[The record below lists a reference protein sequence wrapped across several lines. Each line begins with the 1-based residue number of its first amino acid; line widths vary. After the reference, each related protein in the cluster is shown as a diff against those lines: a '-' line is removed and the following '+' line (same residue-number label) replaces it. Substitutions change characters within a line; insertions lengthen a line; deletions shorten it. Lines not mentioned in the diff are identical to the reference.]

1 MKERLRMLRKKLNL
15 TQKEF
20 ANSIGLKSSSAIGN
34 IELGLIELSQRNID
48 AICKEH
54 NVNEE
59 WLKTGTGNMF
69 NEISLEDEFDLLV
82 GELYAENDNFKKS
95 IIRAMLKLNDQ
106 DWLVIKKFT
115 DEIKKGI

>member
-1 MKERLRMLRKKLNL
+1 MKERLRLLRKKLNL

-34 IELGLIELSQRNID
+34 IELGLIELSERNID
-48 AICKEH
+48 AICKKH
-54 NVNEE
+54 NVNED
-59 WLKTGTGNMF
+59 WLKNGIGNMF
-69 NEISLEDEFDLLV
+69 NEVSLEDEFDFLV
-82 GELYAENDNFKKS
+82 GELYAENDNFKKN

-115 DEIKKGI
+115 EELKKGM